1 MKQILL
7 SVLVLFLSACAS
19 TNWSAKN
26 YQDEFTDQKT
36 CRVVYGTDFGKGIVK
51 GMGGIHYYPFIE
63 IGPDGVVFGI
73 HNDYDVPVGDVQIRV
88 DGNSFI
94 AISQSETPLR
104 LSSSAYEIDTSY
116 MKDIEGIDAEAMQ
129 NSMNATM
136 ENVQKM
142 SSPYTA
148 TTGEKA
154 EKIIS
159 ELRVGKMMKMRII
172 GFGVNSAA
180 STTGEYALGEEFRQ
194 ALAGCGI

>member
-1 MKQILL
+1 MKQVLL

-26 YQDEFTDQKT
+26 YQDEFTDEKT

-63 IGPDGVVFGI
+63 NGPDGVVFGI

-104 LSSSAYEIDTSY
+104 FSPSAYEIDTSY

-129 NSMNATM
+129 NSMNANM

-159 ELRVGKMMKMRII
+159 QLRVGKIMKMRII
-172 GFGVNSAA
+172 GFGVNSVA
-180 STTGEYALGEEFRQ
+180 STTGEYKLGEEFGQ
-194 ALAGCGI
+194 ALAGCDL

>member
-7 SVLVLFLSACAS
+7 SIPVLFLGACAS

-26 YQDEFTDQKT
+26 YKDEFTDQKT

-51 GMGGIHYYPFIE
+51 GMGGIHYYPFVE
-63 IGPDGVVFGI
+63 NGPDGLVFGI

-94 AISQSETPLR
+94 TISQSETPLR
-104 LSSSAYEIDTSY
+104 LSSSAYELDTSY

-129 NSMNATM
+129 NSMNATI

-142 SSPYTA
+142 SSPYSA

-159 ELRVGKMMKMRII
+159 QLRFGKIMKMRII
-172 GFGVNSAA
+172 GFGVNSVA
-180 STTGEYALGEEFRQ
+180 STTGEYVLGEEFRQ
-194 ALAGCGI
+194 ALAGCDI

>member
-7 SVLVLFLSACAS
+7 TVLVLLLTACAS
-19 TNWSAKN
+19 TNWSTRN

-63 IGPDGVVFGI
+63 NGPDGVVFGI
-73 HNDYDVPVGDVQIRV
+73 HNDYEVPVGDVQIRV

-94 AISQSETPLR
+94 AISPSETPLR
-104 LSSSAYEIDTSY
+104 FSSSAYQIDTSY
-116 MKDIEGIDAEAMQ
+116 MKDIEGIDSEAMQ
-129 NSMNATM
+129 NSMKASM

-148 TTGEKA
+148 TAGEKA
-154 EKIIS
+154 EEIIS
-159 ELRVGKMMKMRII
+159 QLRVGKMMKMRII
-172 GFGVNSAA
+172 GFGVNSVA
-180 STTGEYALGEEFRQ
+180 STTGEYTLGEDLRQ
-194 ALAGCGI
+194 ALAACGI

>member
-1 MKQILL
+1 MKQVLL

-26 YQDEFTDQKT
+26 YQDEFTDEKT

-63 IGPDGVVFGI
+63 NGPDGVVFGI

-88 DGNSFI
+88 DENGSI

-104 LSSSAYEIDTSY
+104 LASSAYEVDTSY
-116 MKDIEGIDAEAMQ
+116 MKGIEGIDAEAMQ

-136 ENVQKM
+136 ENVRKM

-159 ELRVGKMMKMRII
+159 QLRVGKIMKMRII
-172 GFGVNSAA
+172 GFGVNSVA
-180 STTGEYALGEEFRQ
+180 STTGEYALGEELRQ
-194 ALAGCGI
+194 ALAGCDI